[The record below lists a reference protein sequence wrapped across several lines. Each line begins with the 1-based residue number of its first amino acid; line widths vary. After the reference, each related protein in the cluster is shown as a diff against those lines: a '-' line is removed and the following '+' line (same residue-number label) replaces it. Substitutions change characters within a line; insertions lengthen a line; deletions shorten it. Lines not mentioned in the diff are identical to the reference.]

1 MESIGTRRRPEPADD
16 SLDIVSAYKSLKLAM
31 NKNMKGLTRGR
42 DHVTGKGYLRPTIIS
57 KQTERINLGL
67 PPFTSQQT
75 LDHSILQNRG
85 RTAPTADGG
94 VRKKLAS

>member
-1 MESIGTRRRPEPADD
+1 MDD

-31 NKNMKGLTRGR
+31 NKNMKGLNRGR

-67 PPFTSQQT
+67 PPLKSQQT
-75 LDHSILQNRG
+75 LDHSLIQNRG
-85 RTAPTADGG
+85 RTAPAADGAL
-94 VRKKLAS
+94 RKKLAS